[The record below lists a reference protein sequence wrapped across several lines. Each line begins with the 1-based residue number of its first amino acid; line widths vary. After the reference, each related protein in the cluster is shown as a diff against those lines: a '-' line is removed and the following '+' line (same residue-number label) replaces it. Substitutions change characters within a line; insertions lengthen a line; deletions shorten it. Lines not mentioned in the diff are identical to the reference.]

1 MPRRIALVPAAGHG
15 SRFGSAT
22 PKQYLDIGGQ
32 PLLAHTLVVLAAHPA
47 IDQVAVV
54 ISPGDEWFDSFDWP
68 LPKLMVLRVGG
79 ASRAESVANGL
90 AALAPAADD
99 WLLVHDAARCCL
111 SPQALAR
118 LLADIGDDAVGGI
131 LAQPVADTVK
141 QGDAAA
147 RIAATVP
154 RDGLWLAQTPQ
165 MFRAGL
171 LAAALADA
179 ANPAITDEASAIEL
193 LGHAPRLVL
202 GEAQN
207 FKVTWP
213 DDLALAAA
221 ILAARKEQA

>member
-1 MPRRIALVPAAGHG
+1 MARRIALVPAAGHG
-15 SRFGSAT
+15 SRFGAAT

-32 PLLAHTLVVLAAHPA
+32 PLLAHTLAVLAANPD

-54 ISPGDEWFDSFDWP
+54 LSPGDEWFDSFDWP
-68 LPKLMVLRVGG
+68 QHKLTVLRVGG

-90 AALAPAADD
+90 AALALAADD
-99 WLLVHDAARCCL
+99 WVLVHDAARCCL

-118 LLADIGDDAVGGI
+118 LIAEIGDDAVGGI

-147 RIAATVP
+147 RISATVP

-171 LAAALADA
+171 LASALADA
-179 ANPAITDEASAIEL
+179 AKPAITDEASAIEL
-193 LGHAPRLVL
+193 LGHAPRLVV

-213 DDLALAAA
+213 GDLALAAA
-221 ILAARKEQA
+221 ILAARN

>member
-1 MPRRIALVPAAGHG
+1 MARCIALVPAAGHG

-22 PKQYLDIGGQ
+22 PKQYLDINGQ
-32 PLLAHTLVVLAAHPA
+32 PLLAHTLAVLAANPD

-54 ISPGDEWFDSFDWP
+54 VSPGDEWFDSFDWP
-68 LPKLMVLRVGG
+68 LPKLTVLRVGG

-90 AALAPAADD
+90 AALALAADD
-99 WLLVHDAARCCL
+99 WVLVHDAARCCL

-118 LLADIGDDAVGGI
+118 LIAEIGDDAVGGI

-147 RIAATVP
+147 RISATVP

-171 LAAALADA
+171 LASALSDA

-193 LGHAPRLVL
+193 LGHAPRLVV

-213 DDLALAAA
+213 GDLALAAA
-221 ILAARKEQA
+221 ILAARN

>member
-1 MPRRIALVPAAGHG
+1 MARCIALVPAAGHG

-22 PKQYLDIGGQ
+22 PKQYLDINGQ
-32 PLLAHTLVVLAAHPA
+32 PLLAHTLAVLAANPD
-47 IDQVAVV
+47 IDQVTVV
-54 ISPGDEWFDSFDWP
+54 VSPGDEWFDSFDWP
-68 LPKLMVLRVGG
+68 LPKLTVLRVGG

-90 AALAPAADD
+90 AALALAADD
-99 WLLVHDAARCCL
+99 WVLVHDAARCCL

-118 LLADIGDDAVGGI
+118 LIAEIGDDAVGGI

-171 LAAALADA
+171 LATALADA

-193 LGHAPRLVL
+193 LGHAPRLVV
-202 GEAQN
+202 GEARN

-213 DDLALAAA
+213 GDLALAAA
-221 ILAARKEQA
+221 ILAARN